1 MIFLIRH
8 ATNDLVGKVIP
19 GWMPG
24 LHLNAEGREQADR
37 LARGLRGQGITRV
50 FSSPLERAMETAA
63 PLAGVCGISVEVRER
78 LGELPPGEFSGR
90 TLEDLETDPRWR
102 QFNQFRGIT
111 RAPGGEL
118 MLETQARIVAEVLC
132 LREEHPRESVA
143 AVSHADPIRAALSYF
158 LGMPLDLYSR
168 IEISPASVSVVRL
181 EEWGPQVLA
190 MNRLCE

>member
-102 QFNQFRGIT
+102 QFNQFRG
-111 RAPGGEL
+111 
-118 MLETQARIVAEVLC
+118 
-132 LREEHPRESVA
+132 
-143 AVSHADPIRAALSYF
+143 
-158 LGMPLDLYSR
+158 
-168 IEISPASVSVVRL
+168 
-181 EEWGPQVLA
+181 
-190 MNRLCE
+190 